1 MVQIKVTPERLEQVA
16 KTVKNVRYTLE
27 QIHNGLYNQT
37 EHIAANWAG
46 ATSQHFYQMFNEAKP
61 KMFTVLT
68 EFDKIA
74 AELERV
80 AEKFRT
86 AGAEYDGNLVESEII
101 ANTPSSE
108 NNNTSPGASSSK
120 KDGESLEKVTRD
132 LVGELS
138 GEYDVRR
145 VIEGVDPDT
154 GEKLSWWERTGAGV
168 MVFAG
173 LTPVGKGIKVVKG
186 AKKIADTVDTAKK
199 IDKTA
204 EAVKAQR
211 QVQIGI
217 NQEAGKA
224 FEKEVH
230 KDFSKE
236 VDTVV
241 EQITLKTNK
250 TGTKTRLDFLGAN
263 KDLEDIR
270 IVEAKGSPTAPLTKK
285 QKIAI
290 PEIEEYGAT
299 VVGKGKPPFVGGTEI
314 PPTKVEIRR
323 KQ

>member
-74 AELERV
+74 DELERV
-80 AEKFRT
+80 AEKFRMADT
-86 AGAEYDGNLVESEII
+86 EYDGNLVESEII

-108 NNNTSPGASSSK
+108 NNNTSPGVSSSK

-145 VIEGVDPDT
+145 VIEGIDPDT

-186 AKKIADTVDTAKK
+186 AKKVSNA
-199 IDKTA
+199 IDAAATLEKQRKTL
-204 EAVKAQR
+204 KA
-211 QVQIGI
+211 
-217 NQEAGKA
+217 NSLAGKEYETKM
-224 FEKEVH
+224 FEVIKQQKPKSELN
-230 KDFSKE
+230 
-236 VDTVV
+236 
-241 EQITLKTNK
+241 EQITVQTKSGVRTRIDIGGKDANGKIDLVELKS
-250 TGTKTRLDFLGAN
+250 
-263 KDLEDIR
+263 
-270 IVEAKGSPTAPLTKK
+270 SPTAPLTKN
-285 QKIAI
+285 QKKAF
-290 PEIEEYGAT
+290 PEIAESGAI
-299 VVGKGKPPFVGGTEI
+299 VKSRNKPPFEHLEEI
-314 PPTKVEIRR
+314 PPTKINVIR
-323 KQ
+323 KE

>member
-1 MVQIKVTPERLEQVA
+1 MLNRTRAGKKFYNIVSEQ
-16 KTVKNVRYTLE
+16 L
-27 QIHNGLYNQT
+27 
-37 EHIAANWAG
+37 
-46 ATSQHFYQMFNEAKP
+46 
-61 KMFTVLT
+61 
-68 EFDKIA
+68 
-74 AELERV
+74 
-80 AEKFRT
+80 
-86 AGAEYDGNLVESEII
+86 
-101 ANTPSSE
+101 
-108 NNNTSPGASSSK
+108 
-120 KDGESLEKVTRD
+120 
-132 LVGELS
+132 

-154 GEKLSWWERTGAGV
+154 GEKLSWRERTGAGV

-173 LTPVGKGIKVVKG
+173 LTPLGKGIKVVKG
-186 AKKIADTVDTAKK
+186 AKKVADAIDTAKK
-199 IDKTA
+199 IDKSA

-211 QVQIGI
+211 QGQIGI
-217 NQEAGKA
+217 NQATGKA
-224 FEKEVH
+224 FE
-230 KDFSKE
+230 KE

-263 KDLEDIR
+263 NDLEDIR

-290 PEIEEYGAT
+290 PEIEEHGAT

>member
-1 MVQIKVTPERLEQVA
+1 MVQIKVTPERLEQAA
-16 KTVKNVRYTLE
+16 KTVKDVRYTLE
-27 QIHNGLYNQT
+27 QIHNDLYNQT
-37 EHIAANWAG
+37 EHIAATWIG

-61 KMFTVLT
+61 KMFTVLM

-74 AELERV
+74 DELERA

-86 AGAEYDGNLVESEII
+86 ADAEYDGNLVEGETAAS
-101 ANTPSSE
+101 
-108 NNNTSPGASSSK
+108 ASSSK
-120 KDGESLEKVTRD
+120 KGDDSLEKAARD
-132 LVGELS
+132 LAGELS

-145 VIEGVDPDT
+145 VMEGVDPDT
-154 GEKLSWWERTGAGV
+154 GEKLSWWDRTGAGV

-173 LTPVGKGIKVVKG
+173 LTPLGKGIKVVKG
-186 AKKIADTVDTAKK
+186 AKKVADAVDTANK

-217 NQEAGKA
+217 NQATGRA
-224 FEKEVH
+224 FEKEVY

-290 PEIEEYGAT
+290 PEIEEHGAT

>member
-37 EHIAANWAG
+37 EHIAVNWAG

-74 AELERV
+74 NDLERA

-86 AGAEYDGNLVESEII
+86 ADAEYNGNLVEGEII
-101 ANTPSSE
+101 ASAPSSE
-108 NNNTSPGASSSK
+108 NNNTSPGAPASK
-120 KDGESLEKVTRD
+120 KDGASLEKVTRD
-132 LVGELS
+132 LAGELS

-186 AKKIADTVDTAKK
+186 AKKVSNA
-199 IDKTA
+199 IDAAATLEKQRKTL
-204 EAVKAQR
+204 KA
-211 QVQIGI
+211 
-217 NQEAGKA
+217 NSLAGKEYETKM
-224 FEKEVH
+224 FEVIKQQKPKSELN
-230 KDFSKE
+230 
-236 VDTVV
+236 
-241 EQITLKTNK
+241 EQITVQTKSGVRTRIDIGGKDANGKIDLVELKS
-250 TGTKTRLDFLGAN
+250 
-263 KDLEDIR
+263 
-270 IVEAKGSPTAPLTKK
+270 SPTAPLTKN
-285 QKIAI
+285 QKKAF
-290 PEIEEYGAT
+290 PEIAESGAI
-299 VVGKGKPPFVGGTEI
+299 VKSRNKPPFEHLEEI
-314 PPTKVEIRR
+314 PPTKINVIR
-323 KQ
+323 KEE

>member
-1 MVQIKVTPERLEQVA
+1 MLELKLSIQ
-16 KTVKNVRYTLE
+16 
-27 QIHNGLYNQT
+27 
-37 EHIAANWAG
+37 
-46 ATSQHFYQMFNEAKP
+46 
-61 KMFTVLT
+61 
-68 EFDKIA
+68 
-74 AELERV
+74 
-80 AEKFRT
+80 
-86 AGAEYDGNLVESEII
+86 EII
-101 ANTPSSE
+101 DNRIRHTNTLDGHNLGENDTINNIASLSE
-108 NNNTSPGASSSK
+108 ENGDGLK
-120 KDGESLEKVTRD
+120 KAARD
-132 LVGELS
+132 LAGELT

-145 VIEGVDPDT
+145 VMEGVDPDT
-154 GEKLSWWERTGAGV
+154 GEKLSWWERTGAGI

-173 LTPVGKGIKVVKG
+173 LTPLGKGIKVVKG
-186 AKKIADTVDTAKK
+186 AKKVADAVDTAKK
-199 IDKTA
+199 INKTA

-211 QVQIGI
+211 QGQIGI
-217 NQEAGKA
+217 NQATGKA
-224 FEKEVH
+224 FEKEVY

-290 PEIEEYGAT
+290 PEIEKHGAT

-314 PPTKVEIRR
+314 PLTKVEIRR

>member
-1 MVQIKVTPERLEQVA
+1 MVQIKITPERLEQAA
-16 KTVKNVRYTLE
+16 KTVKDVRYTLE
-27 QIHNGLYNQT
+27 QIHNDLYNQT
-37 EHIAANWAG
+37 EHIAANWIG
-46 ATSQHFYQMFNEAKP
+46 ATSQHFYQMFNEAKT

-74 AELERV
+74 DELERA

-86 AGAEYDGNLVESEII
+86 ADAEYDGNLVEGEII
-101 ANTPSSE
+101 ANAPSSE
-108 NNNTSPGASSSK
+108 KG
-120 KDGESLEKVTRD
+120 DDSLEKAARD
-132 LVGELS
+132 LAGELS

-173 LTPVGKGIKVVKG
+173 LTPLGKGIKVVKG
-186 AKKIADTVDTAKK
+186 AKKVADAVDTAKK

-217 NQEAGKA
+217 NQATGKA
-224 FEKEVH
+224 FEKEVY

-290 PEIEEYGAT
+290 PEIEEHGAT

>member
-68 EFDKIA
+68 EFNKIA
-74 AELERV
+74 DELERV
-80 AEKFRT
+80 AEKFRMADT
-86 AGAEYDGNLVESEII
+86 EYDGNLVESEII

-108 NNNTSPGASSSK
+108 NNNTSPGVSSSK

-145 VIEGVDPDT
+145 VIEGIDPDT

-186 AKKIADTVDTAKK
+186 AKKVSNA
-199 IDKTA
+199 IDAAATLEKQRKTL
-204 EAVKAQR
+204 KA
-211 QVQIGI
+211 
-217 NQEAGKA
+217 NSLAGKEYETKM
-224 FEKEVH
+224 FEVIKQQKPKSELN
-230 KDFSKE
+230 
-236 VDTVV
+236 
-241 EQITLKTNK
+241 EQITVQTKSGVRTRIDIGGKDANGKIDLVELKS
-250 TGTKTRLDFLGAN
+250 
-263 KDLEDIR
+263 
-270 IVEAKGSPTAPLTKK
+270 SPTAPLTKN
-285 QKIAI
+285 QKKAF
-290 PEIEEYGAT
+290 PEIAESGAI
-299 VVGKGKPPFVGGTEI
+299 VKSRNKPPFEHLEEI
-314 PPTKVEIRR
+314 PPTKINVIR
-323 KQ
+323 KE

>member
-74 AELERV
+74 DELERV
-80 AEKFRT
+80 AEKFRMADT
-86 AGAEYDGNLVESEII
+86 EYDGNLVESEII

-108 NNNTSPGASSSK
+108 NNNTSPGVSSSK

-145 VIEGVDPDT
+145 VIEGIDPDT

-186 AKKIADTVDTAKK
+186 AKKVSNA
-199 IDKTA
+199 IDAAATLEKQRKTL
-204 EAVKAQR
+204 KA
-211 QVQIGI
+211 
-217 NQEAGKA
+217 NSLAGKEYETKM
-224 FEKEVH
+224 FEVIKQQKPTSELN
-230 KDFSKE
+230 
-236 VDTVV
+236 
-241 EQITLKTNK
+241 EQITVQTKSGVRTRIDIGGKDANGKIDLVELKS
-250 TGTKTRLDFLGAN
+250 
-263 KDLEDIR
+263 
-270 IVEAKGSPTAPLTKK
+270 SPTAPLTKN
-285 QKIAI
+285 QKKAF
-290 PEIEEYGAT
+290 PEIAESGAI
-299 VVGKGKPPFVGGTEI
+299 VKSRNKPPFEHLEEI
-314 PPTKVEIRR
+314 PPTKINVIR
-323 KQ
+323 KE

>member
-1 MVQIKVTPERLEQVA
+1 MVQIKVTPERLEQA
-16 KTVKNVRYTLE
+16 TKTVKDVRYTLE
-27 QIHNGLYNQT
+27 QIHNDLYNQT
-37 EHIAANWAG
+37 EHIAATWIG

-61 KMFTVLT
+61 KMFTVLM

-74 AELERV
+74 DELERA

-86 AGAEYDGNLVESEII
+86 ADAEYDGNLVEGETAAS
-101 ANTPSSE
+101 
-108 NNNTSPGASSSK
+108 ASSSEK
-120 KDGESLEKVTRD
+120 GDDSLEKAARD
-132 LVGELS
+132 LAGELS

-145 VIEGVDPDT
+145 VMEGVDPDT
-154 GEKLSWWERTGAGV
+154 GEKLSWWDRTGAGV

-173 LTPVGKGIKVVKG
+173 LTPLGKGIKVVKG
-186 AKKIADTVDTAKK
+186 AKKVADAVDTAKK

-217 NQEAGKA
+217 NQATGRA
-224 FEKEVH
+224 FEKEVY

-290 PEIEEYGAT
+290 PEIEEHGAT
-299 VVGKGKPPFVGGTEI
+299 VG
-314 PPTKVEIRR
+314 IRR

>member
-74 AELERV
+74 DELERV
-80 AEKFRT
+80 AEKFRM
-86 AGAEYDGNLVESEII
+86 ADAEYDGNLVESEII

-186 AKKIADTVDTAKK
+186 AKKVSNA
-199 IDKTA
+199 IDAATTLEKQRKTL
-204 EAVKAQR
+204 KA
-211 QVQIGI
+211 
-217 NQEAGKA
+217 NSLAGKEYETKM
-224 FEKEVH
+224 FEVIKQQKPKSELN
-230 KDFSKE
+230 
-236 VDTVV
+236 
-241 EQITLKTNK
+241 EQITVQTKSGVRTRIDIGGKDANGKIDLVELKS
-250 TGTKTRLDFLGAN
+250 
-263 KDLEDIR
+263 
-270 IVEAKGSPTAPLTKK
+270 SPTAPLTKN
-285 QKIAI
+285 QKKAF
-290 PEIEEYGAT
+290 PEIAESGAI
-299 VVGKGKPPFVGGTEI
+299 VKSRNKPPFEHLEEI
-314 PPTKVEIRR
+314 PPTKINVIR
-323 KQ
+323 KE

>member
-80 AEKFRT
+80 AEKFRMADT
-86 AGAEYDGNLVESEII
+86 EYDGNLVESEII

-120 KDGESLEKVTRD
+120 KDDESLEKVTRD
-132 LVGELS
+132 LAGELS

-186 AKKIADTVDTAKK
+186 AKKVSNA
-199 IDKTA
+199 IDAAATLEKQRKTL
-204 EAVKAQR
+204 KA
-211 QVQIGI
+211 
-217 NQEAGKA
+217 NSLAGKEYETKM
-224 FEKEVH
+224 FEVIKQQKPKSELN
-230 KDFSKE
+230 
-236 VDTVV
+236 
-241 EQITLKTNK
+241 EQITVQTKSGVRTRIDIGGKDANGKIDLVELKS
-250 TGTKTRLDFLGAN
+250 
-263 KDLEDIR
+263 
-270 IVEAKGSPTAPLTKK
+270 SPTAPLTKN
-285 QKIAI
+285 QKKAF
-290 PEIEEYGAT
+290 PEIAESGAI
-299 VVGKGKPPFVGGTEI
+299 VKSRNKPPFEHLEEI
-314 PPTKVEIRR
+314 PPTKINVIR
-323 KQ
+323 KEE

>member
-1 MVQIKVTPERLEQVA
+1 MVQIKVTPERLEQAA
-16 KTVKNVRYTLE
+16 KTVKDVRYTLE
-27 QIHNGLYNQT
+27 QIHNDLYNQT
-37 EHIAANWAG
+37 ENIAATWIG

-61 KMFTVLT
+61 KMFTVLM

-74 AELERV
+74 DELERA

-86 AGAEYDGNLVESEII
+86 ADAEYDGNLVEGETAAS
-101 ANTPSSE
+101 
-108 NNNTSPGASSSK
+108 ASSSK
-120 KDGESLEKVTRD
+120 KGDDSLEKAARD
-132 LVGELS
+132 LAGELS

-145 VIEGVDPDT
+145 VMEGVDPDT
-154 GEKLSWWERTGAGV
+154 GEKLSWWDRTGAGV

-173 LTPVGKGIKVVKG
+173 LTPLGKGIKVVKG
-186 AKKIADTVDTAKK
+186 AKKVADAVDTAKK

-217 NQEAGKA
+217 NQATGRA
-224 FEKEVH
+224 FEKEVY

-290 PEIEEYGAT
+290 PEIEEHGAT

>member
-1 MVQIKVTPERLEQVA
+1 MVQIKVTPERLEQAA
-16 KTVKNVRYTLE
+16 KTVKDVRYTLE
-27 QIHNGLYNQT
+27 QIHNDLYNQT
-37 EHIAANWAG
+37 EHIAATWIG

-61 KMFTVLT
+61 KMFTVLM

-74 AELERV
+74 DELERA

-86 AGAEYDGNLVESEII
+86 ADAEYDGNLVEGETAAS
-101 ANTPSSE
+101 
-108 NNNTSPGASSSK
+108 ASSSK
-120 KDGESLEKVTRD
+120 KGDDSLEKAARD
-132 LVGELS
+132 LAGELS

-154 GEKLSWWERTGAGV
+154 GEKLSWWDRTGAGV

-173 LTPVGKGIKVVKG
+173 LTPLGKGIKVVKG
-186 AKKIADTVDTAKK
+186 AKKVADAVDTAKK

-217 NQEAGKA
+217 NQATGRA
-224 FEKEVH
+224 FEKEVY

-290 PEIEEYGAT
+290 PEIEEHGAT
-299 VVGKGKPPFVGGTEI
+299 VGGISVPPFVGGTEI

-323 KQ
+323 TQ

>member
-86 AGAEYDGNLVESEII
+86 ADAEYDGNLVESEII

-120 KDGESLEKVTRD
+120 KDDESLEKVTRD
-132 LVGELS
+132 LAGELS

-186 AKKIADTVDTAKK
+186 AKKVSNA
-199 IDKTA
+199 IDAAATLEKQRKTL
-204 EAVKAQR
+204 KA
-211 QVQIGI
+211 
-217 NQEAGKA
+217 NSLAGKEYETKM
-224 FEKEVH
+224 FEVIKQQKPKSELN
-230 KDFSKE
+230 
-236 VDTVV
+236 
-241 EQITLKTNK
+241 EQITVQTKSGVRTRIDIGGKDANGKIDLVELKS
-250 TGTKTRLDFLGAN
+250 
-263 KDLEDIR
+263 
-270 IVEAKGSPTAPLTKK
+270 SPTAPLTKN
-285 QKIAI
+285 QKKAF
-290 PEIEEYGAT
+290 PEIAESGAI
-299 VVGKGKPPFVGGTEI
+299 VKSRNKPPFEHLEEI
-314 PPTKVEIRR
+314 PPTKINVIR
-323 KQ
+323 KEE

>member
-16 KTVKNVRYTLE
+16 KTVKSVRYTLE

-86 AGAEYDGNLVESEII
+86 ADAKYDGNLVESEII

-186 AKKIADTVDTAKK
+186 AKKVSNA
-199 IDKTA
+199 IDAAATLEKQRKTL
-204 EAVKAQR
+204 KA
-211 QVQIGI
+211 
-217 NQEAGKA
+217 NSLAGKEYETKM
-224 FEKEVH
+224 FEVIKQQKPKSELN
-230 KDFSKE
+230 
-236 VDTVV
+236 
-241 EQITLKTNK
+241 EQITVQTKSGVRTRIDIGGKDANGKIDLVELKS
-250 TGTKTRLDFLGAN
+250 
-263 KDLEDIR
+263 
-270 IVEAKGSPTAPLTKK
+270 SPTAPLTKN
-285 QKIAI
+285 QKKAF
-290 PEIEEYGAT
+290 PEIAESGAI
-299 VVGKGKPPFVGGTEI
+299 VKSRNKPPFEHLEEI
-314 PPTKVEIRR
+314 PPTKINVIR
-323 KQ
+323 KEE

>member
-1 MVQIKVTPERLEQVA
+1 MVQIKVTPERLEQAA
-16 KTVKNVRYTLE
+16 KTVKDVYTLE
-27 QIHNGLYNQT
+27 QIHNDLYNQT
-37 EHIAANWAG
+37 EHIAATWIG
-46 ATSQHFYQMFNEAKP
+46 ATSQRFYQMFNEAKP
-61 KMFTVLT
+61 KMFTVLM

-74 AELERV
+74 DELERA

-86 AGAEYDGNLVESEII
+86 ADAEYDGNLVEGETAAS
-101 ANTPSSE
+101 
-108 NNNTSPGASSSK
+108 ASSSK
-120 KDGESLEKVTRD
+120 KGDDSLEKAARD
-132 LVGELS
+132 LAGELS
-138 GEYDVRR
+138 GEYDLRR
-145 VIEGVDPDT
+145 VMEGVDPDT
-154 GEKLSWWERTGAGV
+154 GEKLSWWDRTGAGV

-173 LTPVGKGIKVVKG
+173 LTPLGKGIKVVKG
-186 AKKIADTVDTAKK
+186 AKKVADAVDTAKK

-217 NQEAGKA
+217 NQATGRA
-224 FEKEVH
+224 FEKEVY

-290 PEIEEYGAT
+290 PEIEEHGAT

>member
-1 MVQIKVTPERLEQVA
+1 MVQIKVTPERLEQAA
-16 KTVKNVRYTLE
+16 KTVKDVRYTLE
-27 QIHNGLYNQT
+27 QIHNDLYNQT
-37 EHIAANWAG
+37 EHIAATWIG

-61 KMFTVLT
+61 KMFTVLM

-74 AELERV
+74 DELERA

-86 AGAEYDGNLVESEII
+86 ADAEYDGNLVEGETAAS
-101 ANTPSSE
+101 
-108 NNNTSPGASSSK
+108 ASSSK
-120 KDGESLEKVTRD
+120 KGDDSLEKAARD
-132 LVGELS
+132 LAGELS

-145 VIEGVDPDT
+145 VMEGVDPDT
-154 GEKLSWWERTGAGV
+154 GEKLSWWDRTGAGV

-173 LTPVGKGIKVVKG
+173 LTPLGKGIKVVKG
-186 AKKIADTVDTAKK
+186 AKKVADAVDTAKK

-217 NQEAGKA
+217 NQATGRA
-224 FEKEVH
+224 FEKEVY

-290 PEIEEYGAT
+290 PEIEEHGAT